1 MPAREAVDAV
11 YGRAASFG
19 RDVFH
24 YIVTGTAFVVVCSVP
39 WWPAISGLPESSLSP
54 TIDSTWM
61 QAIVLI
67 VAVIVLFCIGHV
79 LLSVGFCFR
88 NMVWMKLFSCCEHVV
103 KHEEAVQRV
112 KCLSRPQVG
121 KVDIR
126 DAHLYAEL
134 DVFVRRRDVHANF
147 IERYN
152 TLCHFR
158 LGMAASLLCAGVVG
172 GGIGS
177 CCGDPVLASSV
188 GIVGTIGGLLL
199 MRQHLVT
206 NTSFLN
212 RVVAAY
218 QVVQQEAREPETK
231 P

>member
-1 MPAREAVDAV
+1 MREALDVV

-24 YIVTGTAFVVVCSVP
+24 YIVTGTAFVIVCSIP
-39 WWPAISGLPESSLSP
+39 WWPAISQLQDSSVLPM
-54 TIDSTWM
+54 IDSTWIP
-61 QAIVLI
+61 AIVLF
-67 VAVIVLFCIGHV
+67 ATMIVLFCIGHV
-79 LLSVGFCFR
+79 LLSVGFCIR
-88 NMVWMKLFSCCEHVV
+88 NMVWMKLFSCCEHVI
-103 KHEEAVQRV
+103 KYGEAIQRV
-112 KCLSRPQVG
+112 KCLSSPQVG
-121 KVDIR
+121 EVDMR
-126 DAHLYAEL
+126 DVHLDAEL

-152 TLCHFR
+152 TLWHFR

-177 CCGDPVLASSV
+177 CCGDPVLASGA
-188 GIVGTIGGLLL
+188 GIAGILGGFLF

-212 RVVAAY
+212 RVVTAY
-218 QVVQQEAREPETK
+218 QVVQQEARKPETK

>member
-39 WWPAISGLPESSLSP
+39 WWPETPELLTGLQASSLSP
-54 TIDSTWM
+54 LIDSTWM

-79 LLSVGFCFR
+79 LLSVGFCIR

-103 KHEEAVQRV
+103 KHEEAVQRI
-112 KCLSRPQVG
+112 KCLSISQIG

-126 DAHLYAEL
+126 DAHLDAEL

-152 TLCHFR
+152 TLWHFR

-177 CCGDPVLASSV
+177 CCGNPVLACSV
-188 GIVGTIGGLLL
+188 GIVGIVGGLLL

-218 QVVQQEAREPETK
+218 RVVQ
-231 P
+231 